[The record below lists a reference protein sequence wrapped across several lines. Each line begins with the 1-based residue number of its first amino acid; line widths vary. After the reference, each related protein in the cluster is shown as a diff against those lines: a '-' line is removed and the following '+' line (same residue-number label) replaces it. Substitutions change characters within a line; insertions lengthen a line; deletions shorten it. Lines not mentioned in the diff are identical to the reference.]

1 MKKTALV
8 TGGTKGI
15 GLAIAKALLNE
26 NYTVILT
33 YASDQVNAMQVNK
46 DLFREYGKM
55 FHIIQKSMEKENDIK
70 DFLSICKSDNLFS
83 NGLDV
88 VVLNAGCTDR
98 TSWKELNWNQW
109 MHVMDVNINA
119 PSELLRGLD
128 SNLNYGAS
136 IIFKL

>member
-46 DLFREYGKM
+46 DLFR
-55 FHIIQKSMEKENDIK
+55 
-70 DFLSICKSDNLFS
+70 
-83 NGLDV
+83 
-88 VVLNAGCTDR
+88 
-98 TSWKELNWNQW
+98 
-109 MHVMDVNINA
+109 
-119 PSELLRGLD
+119 
-128 SNLNYGAS
+128 
-136 IIFKL
+136 